1 MANKW
6 DDPPEAPKPSLGMDT
21 GAGKAINE
29 RIDELKGRTFGAD
42 QIQAAT
48 MDAASVG
55 PAANLGQATDL
66 ARSAALGQQ
75 PSVAALQLQA
85 GGEQIRRGIGAQMV
99 TGRQGAGLQ
108 QSLGQRALSE
118 NEAALNQ
125 QMGALRAQEMAGARG
140 QYLEAKGA
148 EAGFEQSA
156 MELAAN
162 FQQQANLT
170 DAQFEQ
176 KTREGNQQ
184 VQVALENLRLQGDAQ
199 VNQMLATAAGREQA
213 AAEIA
218 RDIWAQELQAD
229 TAKRV
234 AAKQAEGFFDE
245 DRDIMTG
252 EQDKSWSQQYKDWRE
267 KQSWAA
273 NYSGAPYDN
282 YGSKI
287 DKAPYQG
294 FSNVDGMKATLTGPR
309 EEDLRIGQ
317 QAIEEGAMDDQALA
331 LKTQADALGERKA
344 ADLNDRMKSLDQISQ
359 SIGIAENLLP
369 VFSGRR
375 ADVGQNLFN
384 AAKNTGVG
392 ILAEKAGEAVPGG
405 GMAVSAAN
413 TLASGGELD
422 ERTVARSGGAALG
435 SSAGTA
441 IGTSVGGPVGGAF
454 GGALGSQIG
463 GFLGGEVAPGPSPYA
478 TDPLQ
483 QYSTD
488 PLKQY
493 ASAPY
498 GAAPTSPGGDIP
510 APAPKVEAGQNLPRE
525 LVAQL
530 MRDYEAS
537 RNKELTHA
545 RSGFAAAEKAA
556 EEGIRRAE
564 GLRRQDE
571 EKGWQE
577 QWDESIRQD
586 REFLARDQKL
596 SELRPPGGTDFL
608 DPEVFS
614 REDLETMLLNIYTGQ
629 SVDKSWDHF
638 MDIAERTPKDRQAV
652 ERGWSPLPSAARRMQ
667 DEIKENDFLFG
678 TPEGHPTEGDFDFSD
693 LAGNPTE
700 DELNRH
706 LNEYLRQTAGGQR

>member
-176 KTREGNQQ
+176 KTREVNQQ

-441 IGTSVGGPVGGAF
+441 I
-454 GGALGSQIG
+454 
-463 GFLGGEVAPGPSPYA
+463 
-478 TDPLQ
+478 
-483 QYSTD
+483 
-488 PLKQY
+488 
-493 ASAPY
+493 
-498 GAAPTSPGGDIP
+498 
-510 APAPKVEAGQNLPRE
+510 
-525 LVAQL
+525 
-530 MRDYEAS
+530 
-537 RNKELTHA
+537 
-545 RSGFAAAEKAA
+545 
-556 EEGIRRAE
+556 
-564 GLRRQDE
+564 
-571 EKGWQE
+571 
-577 QWDESIRQD
+577 
-586 REFLARDQKL
+586 
-596 SELRPPGGTDFL
+596 
-608 DPEVFS
+608 
-614 REDLETMLLNIYTGQ
+614 
-629 SVDKSWDHF
+629 
-638 MDIAERTPKDRQAV
+638 
-652 ERGWSPLPSAARRMQ
+652 
-667 DEIKENDFLFG
+667 
-678 TPEGHPTEGDFDFSD
+678 
-693 LAGNPTE
+693 
-700 DELNRH
+700 
-706 LNEYLRQTAGGQR
+706 